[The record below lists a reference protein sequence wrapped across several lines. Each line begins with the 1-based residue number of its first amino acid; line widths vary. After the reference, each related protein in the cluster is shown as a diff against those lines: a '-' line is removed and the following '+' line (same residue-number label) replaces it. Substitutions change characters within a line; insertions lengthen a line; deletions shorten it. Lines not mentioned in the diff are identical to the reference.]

1 MKYLVGGDRH
11 VALGVCHAGQHKP
24 VASLVVIQEGLV
36 ALVNLS
42 AVNLSSAAGA
52 GSSAAAVGQV
62 KSGLLCCVQDV
73 GVLCE

>member
-1 MKYLVGGDRH
+1 MRYLVGDNRQ
-11 VALGVCHAGQHKP
+11 VALGVRDAGQHIS
-24 VASLVVIQEGLV
+24 VFDLAIVQVGLV

-42 AVNLSSAAGA
+42 AFNLSGASGA

-62 KSGLLCCVQDV
+62 NSGFLCCVQDV